1 MKAENAQQEPV
12 SDWQKTPF
20 ANLIR
25 YKQSQVYFA
34 RIRVKGKLIRR
45 SLKTDQISV
54 AKLRLADLE
63 KSERQKVQS
72 VSAVANGKMTFGDVL
87 AVFKQRMQDNPEVKP
102 KTKEY
107 YKFRISALLKS
118 WPELEDKDV
127 SRITNSECLDW
138 SVKSASKNSS
148 SSHNHTVSIL
158 RKVFAI
164 AMETGARYDNPAVS
178 AQRTR
183 ERTKKNIVLPEFG
196 QFEKLVAEVGRPVNG
211 FAKPAAE
218 LVQFLA
224 FGGLRI
230 GEAKFVTWGDCDFK
244 RGEIIVRGHPAT
256 GLKGRHAGE
265 FRIVP
270 MIPDMRKLLE
280 RIRSERPDEK
290 PESPVMRVWEC
301 QKSIDRASKILGL
314 KRITHHDLRHLFAT
328 RCIESNVDIP
338 TVSKWLGHKDGGALA
353 MKTYGHLRNDHSQK
367 MAGQVT
373 FTSGPKSSPGD
384 PQPLSGGN
392 ARHEPVQA

>member
-1 MKAENAQQEPV
+1 
-12 SDWQKTPF
+12 
-20 ANLIR
+20 
-25 YKQSQVYFA
+25 
-34 RIRVKGKLIRR
+34 
-45 SLKTDQISV
+45 
-54 AKLRLADLE
+54 
-63 KSERQKVQS
+63 
-72 VSAVANGKMTFGDVL
+72 MTFGDVL
-87 AVFKQRMQDNPEVKP
+87 AVFKQRLQDNPEVKP

-118 WPELEDKDV
+118 WPDLENKDV

-138 SVKSASKNSS
+138 SVKSANKNSS

-164 AMETGARYDNPAVS
+164 AMETGARYDNPALS

-183 ERTKKNIVLPEFG
+183 ERTKKQIKLPEFE

-211 FAKPAAE
+211 FAKPAAD
-218 LVQFLA
+218 LTQFLA

-244 RGEIIVRGHPAT
+244 RGEIIVRGNPET

-265 FRIVP
+265 SRIIP

-280 RIRSERPDEK
+280 RVRSERPDESQDK
-290 PESPVMRVWEC
+290 PIMRVWEC
-301 QKSIDRASKILGL
+301 QKSIDRASKLLGL

-328 RCIESNVDIP
+328 RCIESGVDVP
-338 TVSKWLGHKDGGALA
+338 TVSRWLGHKDGGALA
-353 MKTYGHLRNDHSQK
+353 MKTYGHLRNEHSQQ
-367 MAGQVT
+367 MAQKVR
-373 FTSGPKSSPGD
+373 FSV
-384 PQPLSGGN
+384 
-392 ARHEPVQA
+392 AQA

>member
-1 MKAENAQQEPV
+1 M
-12 SDWQKTPF
+12 
-20 ANLIR
+20 
-25 YKQSQVYFA
+25 
-34 RIRVKGKLIRR
+34 KGKLIRR

-63 KSERQKVQS
+63 KSERQKIQS
-72 VSAVANGKMTFGDVL
+72 LSAVANGKMTFGDVL

-118 WPELEDKDV
+118 WPELENKDV

-138 SVKSASKNSS
+138 SVKSANKNSS

-164 AMETGARYDNPAVS
+164 AMETGARYDNPALS
-178 AQRTR
+178 ARRTR
-183 ERTKKNIVLPEFG
+183 ERTKKQIKLPDFG

-224 FGGLRI
+224 YGGLRI
-230 GEAKFVTWGDCDFK
+230 GEAKFVTWADCDLQ
-244 RGEIIVRGHPAT
+244 RGEITVRGNPDT
-256 GLKGRHAGE
+256 GLKGRNVGE

-280 RIRSERPDEK
+280 RMRADRPDET
-290 PESPVMRVWEC
+290 PNTPVMRVWEC
-301 QKSIDRASKILGL
+301 QKSIDRASKLLGII
-314 KRITHHDLRHLFAT
+314 RFTHHDLRHYFAT
-328 RCIESNVDIP
+328 VCIESDVPIP
-338 TVSKWLGHKDGGALA
+338 TVAQWVGHKDGGAML
-353 MKTYGHLRNDHSQK
+353 MRIYGHLRNEHSQK

-373 FTSGPKSSPGD
+373 FTSAPEKGGAGPPQRTESVTKPLADSPETTA
-384 PQPLSGGN
+384 QPETV
-392 ARHEPVQA
+392 EPIVDASVGY

>member
-1 MKAENAQQEPV
+1 MKADNDRPEPD
-12 SDWQKTPF
+12 SEWQKTPF
-20 ANLIR
+20 ANLMR
-25 YKQSQVYFA
+25 YKPSQVYFA

-63 KSERQKVQS
+63 KSERQKIQS

-87 AVFKQRMQDNPEVKP
+87 AVFKQRLQDNPEVKP

-118 WPELEDKDV
+118 WPDLENKDV

-138 SVKSASKNSS
+138 SVKSANKNSS

-164 AMETGARYDNPAVS
+164 AMETGARYDNPALS

-183 ERTKKNIVLPEFG
+183 ERTKKQIKLPEFE

-211 FAKPAAE
+211 FAKPAAD
-218 LVQFLA
+218 LTQFLA

-244 RGEIIVRGHPAT
+244 RGEIIVRGNPET

-265 FRIVP
+265 SRIIP

-280 RIRSERPDEK
+280 RVRSERPDESQDK
-290 PESPVMRVWEC
+290 PIMRVWEC
-301 QKSIDRASKILGL
+301 QKSIDRASKLLGL

-328 RCIESNVDIP
+328 RCIESGVDVP
-338 TVSKWLGHKDGGALA
+338 TVSRWLGHKDGGALA
-353 MKTYGHLRNDHSQK
+353 MKTYGHLRNEHSQQ
-367 MAGQVT
+367 MAQKVR
-373 FTSGPKSSPGD
+373 FSV
-384 PQPLSGGN
+384 
-392 ARHEPVQA
+392 AQA